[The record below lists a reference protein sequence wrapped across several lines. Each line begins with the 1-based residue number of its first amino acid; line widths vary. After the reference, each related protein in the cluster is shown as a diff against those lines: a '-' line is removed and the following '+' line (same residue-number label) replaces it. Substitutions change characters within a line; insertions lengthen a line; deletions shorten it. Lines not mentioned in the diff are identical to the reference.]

1 MIFIL
6 EIMHQYEPLGPQEN
20 FFLKNIPAPHLK
32 TRGGRAFTVSAL
44 SP

>member
-6 EIMHQYEPLGPQEN
+6 EIMHQYEPLGPQEK
-20 FFLKNIPAPHLK
+20 FFWNIPAPHLK